1 MSGRPS
7 ESWIAHGRLE
17 AYINTIGVAPAYR
30 GKGVASAMV
39 SAATHAA
46 AQDGMSRIGIDA
58 DIKSPT
64 HAQAV
69 YEHLGFLNDR
79 TRVFYSIDQ

>member
-1 MSGRPS
+1 M
-7 ESWIAHGRLE
+7 
-17 AYINTIGVAPAYR
+17 
-30 GKGVASAMV
+30 ASAMV
-39 SAATHAA
+39 AAATHAA
-46 AQDGMSRIGIDA
+46 ARDGMSRIGIDA

>member
-1 MSGRPS
+1 M
-7 ESWIAHGRLE
+7 
-17 AYINTIGVAPAYR
+17 
-30 GKGVASAMV
+30 ASAMV